1 MNKMKS
7 HDLYQ
12 ACQKIVIEA
21 GAIIET
27 EKKRE
32 YKIIRKSPKELVTE
46 IDLIVQSYVT
56 ESLGAISDC
65 DIFYEEDKSQSS
77 KMLSKECFII
87 DPVDATHNLV
97 AGLPFYNISIGYVKN
112 NAIIFGLIYFPD
124 SKDIY
129 HAFKGKGAY
138 KNLDQISVSKNT
150 VLEKSIVAYDN
161 QFHLDQSIMINY
173 QKLVE
178 SVFTTRIFGSANR
191 DACFIAEGV
200 LDARV
205 WNSTKVCDIVA
216 GSVIVSEAG
225 GLVTDFNV
233 QDISLNNVNEVV
245 MSSGGIHEDLI
256 ELIRQSYGT
265 K

>member
-12 ACQKIVIEA
+12 ACQKIVIEV

-32 YKIIRKSPKELVTE
+32 YKIIRKSRKELVTE

-56 ESLGAISDC
+56 KSLGAISDC

-77 KMLSKECFII
+77 KILSKECLII
-87 DPVDATHNLV
+87 DPIDATHNLV

-129 HAFKGKGAY
+129 HAYKGKGAY
-138 KNLDQISVSKNT
+138 KNLDQISVSKNI

-161 QFHLDQSIMINY
+161 QFHLDQSSMINY
-173 QKLVE
+173 QKLLE
-178 SVFTTRIFGSANR
+178 SVFTTRILGSANR
-191 DACFIAEGV
+191 DACFVAEGI

-205 WNSTKVCDIVA
+205 WNSTKVYDIVA
-216 GSVIVSEAG
+216 GAIIVNEAG
-225 GLVTDFNV
+225 GLVTDFNA
-233 QDISLNNVNEVV
+233 QHINLDNINKVV
-245 MSSGGIHEDLI
+245 MSNGGIHQ
-256 ELIRQSYGT
+256 ELLEVIG
-265 K
+265 

>member
-7 HDLYQ
+7 LDLYQ
-12 ACQKIVIEA
+12 ACQKIVIEV

-27 EKKRE
+27 EKERE
-32 YKIIRKSPKELVTE
+32 YKIIRKSRKELVTE

-56 ESLGAISDC
+56 KSLGAISDC
-65 DIFYEEDKSQSS
+65 GILYEEDKRQSS
-77 KMLSKECFII
+77 KILSKECFII
-87 DPVDATHNLV
+87 DPIDGTHNLV

-129 HAFKGKGAY
+129 HAYKGKGAY
-138 KNLDQISVSKNT
+138 KNQDQISVSKNI

-178 SVFTTRIFGSANR
+178 SVFTTRILGSANR
-191 DACFIAEGV
+191 DACFIAEGI

-205 WNSTKVCDIVA
+205 WNSTKVYDIVA
-216 GSVIVSEAG
+216 GSIIVNEAG
-225 GLVTDFNV
+225 GLVTDFNA
-233 QDISLNNVNEVV
+233 QPINLGNINKVV
-245 MSSGGIHEDLI
+245 MSSGGIHQELL
-256 ELIRQSYGT
+256 ELIG
-265 K
+265 